1 MTQTCTKCKAEKC
14 LEEFHRHPSTK
25 NGRNTRCKSCRSAYM
40 KTIYSYDPEIYK
52 KDPEKY
58 RKRTLDYYY
67 RNQQSKIDYSKNYIK
82 NRQKTD
88 ADFKLR
94 GVLRSRI
101 STAIKR
107 NPKAARTMVL
117 IGCSITEL
125 RKHLESQFEPGMTW
139 DNHSTHGWHID
150 HIIPCKHFNLTDP
163 EQQKICFHYT
173 NLQPMWAKDNLSKG
187 DRII

>member
-1 MTQTCTKCKAEKC
+1 
-14 LEEFHRHPSTK
+14 
-25 NGRNTRCKSCRSAYM
+25 M
-40 KTIYSYDPEIYK
+40 KTIYSYDPEIYN

-58 RKRTLDYYY
+58 RKRTLEYYY